1 VVCKLICKR
10 GLVSAAEFAP
20 WLATERSGEDIV
32 ADVPETAHGCP
43 GREDDLIFD
52 LAAEVG
58 ALLIV
63 SSESDRLAM

>member
-1 VVCKLICKR
+1 
-10 GLVSAAEFAP
+10 
-20 WLATERSGEDIV
+20 V